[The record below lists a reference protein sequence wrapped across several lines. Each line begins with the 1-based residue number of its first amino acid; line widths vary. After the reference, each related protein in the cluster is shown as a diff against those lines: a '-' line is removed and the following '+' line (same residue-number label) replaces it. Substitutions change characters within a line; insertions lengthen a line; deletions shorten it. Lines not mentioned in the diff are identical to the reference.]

1 MLQVVELSPG
11 RPRVSKAFMAM
22 LRGIELV
29 GQYDSEL
36 GIAASD
42 FRSSYRQADP
52 TEEESTI
59 SQSLVTYTS

>member
-1 MLQVVELSPG
+1 
-11 RPRVSKAFMAM
+11 MAM

-52 TEEESTI
+52 TEEESSI